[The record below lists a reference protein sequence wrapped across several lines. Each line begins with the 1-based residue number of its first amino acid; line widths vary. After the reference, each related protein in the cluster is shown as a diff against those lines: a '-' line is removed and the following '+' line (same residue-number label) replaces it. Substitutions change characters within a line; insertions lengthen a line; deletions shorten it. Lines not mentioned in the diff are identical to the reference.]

1 MFGKL
6 RRLTVIVLV
15 LGLTPLLVNDAAAQ
29 ILRVTLLGTGSPS
42 PRPDRFGAATL
53 VEAGSKKLL
62 FDAGR
67 GASLRIWQLG
77 IPLREIDAVFV
88 THFHHDHISGLADL
102 WLTGWL
108 PPPFG
113 QRQTALQILGPT
125 GIKDITQGLQD
136 AYARDID
143 IRVADEGLPRAG
155 ATFDVIEF
163 SSPGSI
169 YDQDDVR
176 VTAFRVNH
184 GELIKPAFGYRVDF
198 AGRSILISGDT
209 KFDENLIEAG
219 RGVDVV
225 IHEVVGADERLFEK
239 YPALVAIKDHHTTPE
254 EAGIVFREI
263 QPKLAVYTH
272 VVMLS
277 ALDIPELDLSELVEQ
292 TRRTYQ
298 GPLVVGHDLLS
309 IEVGESVVVYD
320 RR

>member
-1 MFGKL
+1 MFDKL
-6 RRLTVIVLV
+6 RPLMVIVLA
-15 LGLTPLLVNDAAAQ
+15 LGLTPFLASEADAQ
-29 ILRVTLLGTGSPS
+29 VFRITLLGTGSPA
-42 PRPDRFGAATL
+42 PRPDRYGAATL
-53 VEAGSKKLL
+53 VEAGSKILL

-77 IPLREIDAVFV
+77 IPLRELDAVFV

-113 QRQTALQILGPT
+113 QRQQALKVLGPT
-125 GIKDITQGLQD
+125 GISDITQGLQD

-155 ATFDVIEF
+155 ATFDVTEF
-163 SSPGSI
+163 SGPGSI
-169 YDQDDVR
+169 YDQDGVR
-176 VTAFRVNH
+176 VTAFPVNH

-198 AGRSILISGDT
+198 AGRSVLISGDT

-225 IHEVVGADERLFEK
+225 IHEVVAASDELFER
-239 YPALVAIKDHHTTPE
+239 YPAFLAIKDHHTTPE
-254 EAGIVFREI
+254 EAGRVFDEI

-272 VVMLS
+272 LVRLS
-277 ALDIPELDLSELVEQ
+277 AGDMPELDLRDLVEM
-292 TRRTYQ
+292 TRRTYN
-298 GPLVVGHDLLS
+298 GPLVVGHDLLT
-309 IEVGESVVVYD
+309 IDVGDSVVVYD

>member
-6 RRLTVIVLV
+6 RRLTFIVLA
-15 LGLTPLLVNDAAAQ
+15 LGLAPLLVNEADAQ
-29 ILRVTLLGTGSPS
+29 VLRVTLLGTGTPT

-53 VEAGSKKLL
+53 VEAGTKKLL

-67 GASLRIWQLG
+67 GASLRVWQLG
-77 IPLREIDAVFV
+77 IPLREVDAVFV

-113 QRQTALQILGPT
+113 QSQLALQVLGPT
-125 GIKDITQGLQD
+125 GIKDVTQGLMD

-143 IRVADEGLPRAG
+143 MRASDESLPRAG

-163 SSPGSI
+163 SSAGSI

-176 VTAFRVNH
+176 VTAFPVNH

-198 AGRSILISGDT
+198 AGRSVLISGDT
-209 KFDENLIEAG
+209 KFDENIIEAG

-225 IHEVVGADERLFEK
+225 IHEVVAAEDRLYEQ
-239 YPALVAIKDHHTTPE
+239 YPALVVIKDHHTTPE
-254 EAGIVFREI
+254 EAGVVFHEI

-272 VVMLS
+272 LVRLS
-277 ALDIPELDLSELVEQ
+277 APDIPELDLGDLVEQ

-298 GPLVVGHDLLS
+298 GPLVVGHDLLT
-309 IEVGESVVVYD
+309 IEVGENVVVYD

>member
-1 MFGKL
+1 MFGKF
-6 RRLTVIVLV
+6 RRLTVIVLA
-15 LGLTPLLVNDAAAQ
+15 LGLVPFLVSEADAQ
-29 ILRVTLLGTGSPS
+29 VFRITLLGTGSPS
-42 PRPDRFGAATL
+42 PRPNRYGPATL
-53 VEAGSKKLL
+53 VEAGSKILL

-77 IPLREIDAVFV
+77 IPLRDLDAVFV

-113 QRQTALQILGPT
+113 QRQHALQVLGPT
-125 GIKDITQGLQD
+125 GVKDVTDGLQD

-143 IRVADEGLPRAG
+143 IRVADEGLPREG

-163 SSPGSI
+163 SDPGTI

-176 VTAFRVNH
+176 VTAFPVNH
-184 GELIKPAFGYRVDF
+184 GELIKPAFGYRVDY
-198 AGRSILISGDT
+198 AGRSVLISGDT
-209 KFDENLIEAG
+209 KFDKNLIEAG

-225 IHEVVGADERLFEK
+225 VHEVVAASDELFER
-239 YPALVAIKDHHTTPE
+239 YPTFLAIKDHHTTPE
-254 EAGIVFREI
+254 EAGIVFDEI

-272 VVMLS
+272 LVRLS
-277 ALDIPELDLSELVEQ
+277 AADMPELDLRDLVEM
-292 TRRTYQ
+292 TRRTYK
-298 GPLVVGHDLLS
+298 GPLVVGHDLLT
-309 IEVGESVVVYD
+309 IEVGDSVVVYD

>member
-1 MFGKL
+1 MLGKF

-15 LGLTPLLVNDAAAQ
+15 LGLAPLLINEADAQ
-29 ILRVTLLGTGSPS
+29 VLRVTLLGTGSPS

-53 VEAGSKKLL
+53 VEAGSKILL

-77 IPLREIDAVFV
+77 IPLRELDAVFV

-113 QRQTALQILGPT
+113 QRQHALQILGPT
-125 GIKDITQGLQD
+125 GIRDITQGLQD

-176 VTAFRVNH
+176 VTAFPVNH
-184 GELIKPAFGYRVDF
+184 GELIKPAYGYRVDF
-198 AGRSILISGDT
+198 AGRSVLISGDT

-225 IHEVVGADERLFEK
+225 IHEVVGADEQLFEK
-239 YPALVAIKDHHTTPE
+239 YPALAAIKDHHTTPQ

-277 ALDIPELDLSELVEQ
+277 GLDIPEIDLSDLVEQ
-292 TRRTYQ
+292 TRRTYS
-298 GPLVVGHDLLS
+298 GPLVVGHDLLT